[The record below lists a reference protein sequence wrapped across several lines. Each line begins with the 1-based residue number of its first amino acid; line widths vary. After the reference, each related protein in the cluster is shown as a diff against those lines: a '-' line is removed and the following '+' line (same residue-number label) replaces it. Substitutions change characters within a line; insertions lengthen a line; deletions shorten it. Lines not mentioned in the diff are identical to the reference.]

1 MMETKHT
8 PGPWEKTLR
17 GGRYRIYALH
27 GNKPIAYITCGI
39 PENAHLIAA
48 APKLLEACQE
58 TIKAIRGYERR
69 TGSKQLVSFVRM
81 VEEAVAEALGK
92 GGD

>member
-1 MMETKHT
+1 MRQEVAVICPT
-8 PGPWEKTLR
+8 WSS
-17 GGRYRIYALH
+17 
-27 GNKPIAYITCGI
+27 IAYTTSGI
-39 PENAHLIAA
+39 PENACLITA

-58 TIKAIRGYERR
+58 TITAIRGYERR
-69 TGSKQLVSFVRM
+69 TGSKQLVPFIGM